1 MLKVNKKLFIR
12 KIKLDENKTK
22 LLKKRQ
28 KYFLNKK
35 PEFEIFELIN
45 FYFELIPFSSD
56 ELLNYQLDNE

>member
-22 LLKKRQ
+22 LLKKQQ
-28 KYFLNKK
+28 KYFLYKK
-35 PEFEIFELIN
+35 AEFEIFELIN